1 MPGTEALGEH
11 LQAKFGG
18 SYGGYSCRPNTADGS
33 KQSVHGTGRA
43 IDFFPNNKAEGDAI
57 ANLCVSNHAKWG
69 IQLVIWWYRDWFCD
83 QGWTSYGGPVPHTDH
98 LHIELTVPAA
108 QNNTINTYRGG
119 GLFTVDEVR
128 EIKASVARQGR
139 LTRETVVTQGRLTRE
154 FVSNLFE
161 KAAEQERNLSI
172 KEIREIR
179 VKVEHESDEILAAID
194 AVDPDNDQSPVVS

>member
-1 MPGTEALGEH
+1 
-11 LQAKFGG
+11 
-18 SYGGYSCRPNTADGS
+18 
-33 KQSVHGTGRA
+33 
-43 IDFFPNNKAEGDAI
+43 
-57 ANLCVSNHAKWG
+57 
-69 IQLVIWWYRDWFCD
+69 
-83 QGWTSYGGPVPHTDH
+83 
-98 LHIELTVPAA
+98 
-108 QNNTINTYRGG
+108 
-119 GLFTVDEVR
+119 VDEVR